1 MMKSI
6 FYPVLAVVLLIS
18 SAFMSVST
26 NKELIIKDGYS
37 IKFTSKDPSGIF
49 KEFSGKILFDE
60 NDLKSSKFD
69 LAVKVSSISTGN
81 GMMNKKSLSEE
92 WFDAAQFPDIKFVST
107 KIEKSDKGYSII
119 GNLSIKGA
127 TKLTKIPTVYKSNGN
142 DGSFSGVFYVKR
154 SIFHLGKASDAV
166 PDVLKVTFDVPVS
179 KK

>member
-1 MMKSI
+1 MKSI

-119 GNLSIKGA
+119 GNLSIKGT
-127 TKLTKIPTVYKSNGN
+127 TKLTKIPTVYKLSGN

-154 SIFHLGKASDAV
+154 SIFHLGHASDAV
-166 PDVLKVTFDVPVS
+166 PDVLKVTFNVPVS

>member
-1 MMKSI
+1 MKSI
-6 FYPVLAVVLLIS
+6 IYPILAVVLLIS
-18 SAFMSVST
+18 SAFMTVST
-26 NKELIIKDGYS
+26 NQELTIKDGYS

-60 NDLKSSKFD
+60 ADLKSSKFD

-81 GMMNKKSLSEE
+81 GMMNKKALSKE
-92 WFDAAQFPDIKFVST
+92 WFDATQFPDIKFIST

-119 GNLSIKGA
+119 GNLTIKGT

-154 SIFHLGKASDAV
+154 SIFKLGHESDAV
-166 PDVLKVTFDVPVS
+166 PDVLKVTFNVPVS

>member
-26 NKELIIKDGYS
+26 NQELIIKDGYS

-119 GNLSIKGA
+119 GNLSIKGT
-127 TKLTKIPTVYKSNGN
+127 TKLTKIPTVYKLSGN

-154 SIFHLGKASDAV
+154 SIFHLGHASDAV
-166 PDVLKVTFDVPVS
+166 PDVLKVTFNVPIS

>member
-1 MMKSI
+1 MKSFI
-6 FYPVLAVVLLIS
+6 YPFLAVVLLIS
-18 SAFMSVST
+18 SAFMTVST
-26 NKELIIKDGYS
+26 NQELTIKDGYS

-60 NDLKSSKFD
+60 ADLTSSKFD

-81 GMMNKKSLSEE
+81 GMMNKKSLSKE
-92 WFDAAQFPDIKFVST
+92 WFDAAQFPNIKFVST

-119 GNLSIKGA
+119 GNLTIKGT

-154 SIFHLGKASDAV
+154 SIFKLGSPSDAV
-166 PDVLKVTFDVPVS
+166 PDVLKVTFNVPVS